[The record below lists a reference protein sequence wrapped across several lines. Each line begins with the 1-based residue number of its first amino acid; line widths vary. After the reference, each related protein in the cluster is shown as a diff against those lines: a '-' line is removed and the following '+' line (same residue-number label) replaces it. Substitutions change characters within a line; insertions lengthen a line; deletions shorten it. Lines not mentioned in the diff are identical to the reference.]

1 MTTGG
6 YSPGDYPSRQVL
18 RLLSFSFL
26 HWNDQWYKRR
36 EMPPFPHL
44 FDVPDIQDE
53 LQGASVMIRKG
64 WAIKVS
70 LARFFTTNDAS
81 KLQDESFFGRRADTF
96 SIHPDEL
103 IVGHMPATF
112 SLGLGKV
119 VMPYLREDE
128 QMPKF
133 IKGLSEASGIGHVI
147 PDYETLL
154 KKGLAEMIR
163 ELKSSDE
170 KNDFLA
176 ACVLA
181 LEGVQQYIYNFGILA
196 EHLADINISQREN
209 LNLVNR
215 IRLSSFNPGSRM

>member
-6 YSPGDYPSRQVL
+6 YSPEDQPSGRAL
-18 RLLSFSFL
+18 RLLNFSFL
-26 HWNDQWYKRR
+26 HWNDQWFKRR
-36 EMPPFPHL
+36 EMPSFPHL

-53 LQGASVMIRKG
+53 LQCASVMIRKG

-70 LARFFTTNDAS
+70 LGRFFTTNDVS

-103 IVGHMPATF
+103 IVGQMPATF

-119 VMPYLREDE
+119 VMTYLREDE
-128 QMPKF
+128 KMPAF
-133 IKGLSEASGIGHVI
+133 IKGISETAGMGHVI

-154 KKGLAEMIR
+154 KKGLAVRIT
-163 ELKSSDE
+163 ELTSSDE
-170 KNDFLA
+170 EDDFLA

-181 LEGVQQYIYNFGILA
+181 LEGVQEYMRNFGILA
-196 EHLADINISQREN
+196 GHLAKRSDTAFTISERKNWKE
-209 LNLVNR
+209 VNK
-215 IRLSSFNPGSRM
+215 L